1 MLSSAK
7 FSSSDTGMNWWIDE
21 FNHRW
26 IRGYSSGERG
36 K

>member
-1 MLSSAK
+1 MFFLVK
-7 FSSSDTGMNWWIDE
+7 FSSLDIGMNWWIDE
-21 FNHRW
+21 FNYRW